1 MITPD
6 LTPEEAGP
14 WLAAAD
20 AHRLDPVFLVAPSST
35 EERIARITSL
45 CRGFVYA
52 TSVMGVTGARQ
63 QTSAA
68 APVLVRRV
76 RAATDLPIG
85 VGLGVSDGDQAAEVA
100 GYADAV
106 IVGSAFVRAVLDAPE
121 GGKRPRPASWPRTW
135 PPACGRPAGPLDGP
149 ARGDPAGRGRRVG
162 AAGSGE
168 GQAGAARRLRS
179 RTTPDRPAPQSSTAA
194 CAVAVTPAG
203 SPSGPYQ
210 PRWHSRPRSLS
221 TGSPDTASHRNA

>member
-20 AHRLDPVFLVAPSST
+20 AHALDPVFLVAPSST
-35 EERIARITSL
+35 DERVARITGL

-68 APVLVRRV
+68 APVLVRRI
-76 RAATDLPIG
+76 RAATDLPVG

-106 IVGSAFVRAVLDAPE
+106 IVGSAFVRAVLDAP
-121 GGKRPRPASWPRTW
+121 GGGA
-135 PPACGRPAGPLDGP
+135 AAAAGKLAAELAAGV
-149 ARGDPAGRGRRVG
+149 RRGRGRG
-162 AAGSGE
+162 
-168 GQAGAARRLRS
+168 
-179 RTTPDRPAPQSSTAA
+179 
-194 CAVAVTPAG
+194 
-203 SPSGPYQ
+203 
-210 PRWHSRPRSLS
+210 
-221 TGSPDTASHRNA
+221 